1 MFHSYIF
8 LFRKIPVYLDSKLK
22 YYAQNFNRFV
32 SINSIDKQSPRFKS
46 IQQDAKVPSNCH
58 TV

>member
-8 LFRKIPVYLDSKLK
+8 LFQKIPVYLDSKLK

-32 SINSIDKQSPRFKS
+32 SINSINKQSPGFKP

-58 TV
+58 PI